1 MTVTALTSPLLWYT
15 ARATGIASLLLLTS
29 ATVLGA
35 LTASRSATSRWPRF
49 AVSEVHRQV
58 SLLAVVFLA
67 VHILS
72 SVLDTFVHI
81 PLLAAVVPFVSSY
94 RPFWVG
100 LGAVAFDLFLAVI
113 VSSLMKS
120 RISAAS
126 WRAIHWLALACWP
139 VAVVHSI
146 GIGSDIRFGWLQ
158 FVVGLCIASV
168 LVAVG
173 WRWWRWMRR
182 PQPGTPLPHTR
193 QAPPRKPRPRSAD
206 RRPVG
211 VGSSSVRGDRP

>member
-1 MTVTALTSPLLWYT
+1 MAVTALTSPLLWYT
-15 ARATGIASLLLLTS
+15 ARATGIASLLLLTA

-35 LTASRSATSRWPRF
+35 LTASRSASSLWPRF

-81 PLLAAVVPFVSSY
+81 PLLAAVVPFISSY

-113 VSSLMKS
+113 VSSLLKA
-120 RISAAS
+120 RISAPS

-139 VAVVHSI
+139 VAVIHSI
-146 GIGSDIRFGWLQ
+146 GIGTDIRFGWLQ
-158 FVVGLCIASV
+158 FVVGSCIASV
-168 LVAVG
+168 LAAVA

-193 QAPPRKPRPRSAD
+193 RTQPRKVGPPPTD
-206 RRPVG
+206 RRPAS
-211 VGSSSVRGDRP
+211 VGSSSVRGERP

>member
-1 MTVTALTSPLLWYT
+1 MTVVALTSPLLWYT
-15 ARATGIASLLLLTS
+15 ARATGIASLLLLTA

-35 LTASRSATSRWPRF
+35 LTASRSASSLWPRF

-81 PLLAAVVPFVSSY
+81 PLLAAVVPFISSY
-94 RPFWVG
+94 RPLWVG

-113 VSSLMKS
+113 VSSLLKS

-139 VAVVHSI
+139 VAVIHSI
-146 GIGSDIRFGWLQ
+146 GIGTDIRFGWLQ
-158 FVVGLCIASV
+158 VVVGLCIASV
-168 LVAVG
+168 LSAVG

-182 PQPGTPLPHTR
+182 PQPSSPLPHIRPAPRRKTGP
-193 QAPPRKPRPRSAD
+193 QATD

-211 VGSSSVRGDRP
+211 AGSSSGRGDRP